1 MEQMPQNP
9 GAPAQDSAVQAIT
22 VQGSPLP
29 ENTAQSNTM
38 QSNAA
43 QENTAQNNAAESTAV
58 EATAA
63 PTATTI
69 QSPEQDPALAGTA
82 SAAPAEAVA
91 PAPAEPK
98 RMGLYSLI
106 CLPTGGFTAYFIAN
120 IPYLWM
126 YYAYW
131 ESSSVATT
139 TLIISFVVLLCVC
152 FTYCALAALIV
163 EKIATRKLP
172 WGRSLAISARATAL
186 LVIVLTIAFFCIEAS
201 LFRSRF

>member
-1 MEQMPQNP
+1 MEQSPQNP
-9 GAPAQDSAVQAIT
+9 GVPAQAST
-22 VQGSPLP
+22 MQGSPLP
-29 ENTAQSNTM
+29 ENTAQSN
-38 QSNAA
+38 AV
-43 QENTAQNNAAESTAV
+43 QENTVRNNAAESTTV

-63 PTATTI
+63 RAATAL
-69 QSPEQDPALAGTA
+69 QSPAQDPAAGTA
-82 SAAPAEAVA
+82 SVAPSEAVA

-131 ESSSVATT
+131 ESSSVATA

-172 WGRSLAISARATAL
+172 WKRSLVISARATAL
-186 LVIVLTIAFFCIEAS
+186 LVIVLTIVFFCYTS
-201 LFRSRF
+201 YLLRGGY

>member
-1 MEQMPQNP
+1 MEQSPQNP
-9 GAPAQDSAVQAIT
+9 GAPAQDSAA
-22 VQGSPLP
+22 QGSPLP
-29 ENTAQSNTM
+29 ENTAQSN
-38 QSNAA
+38 AV
-43 QENTAQNNAAESTAV
+43 QENTVRNNAAESTTV

-63 PTATTI
+63 RAATAL
-69 QSPEQDPALAGTA
+69 QSPAQDPAAGTA
-82 SAAPAEAVA
+82 SVAPSEAVA

-131 ESSSVATT
+131 ESSSVATA

>member
-1 MEQMPQNP
+1 MEQSPQNP
-9 GAPAQDSAVQAIT
+9 GAPAQDSAMQASA

-29 ENTAQSNTM
+29 GNTAQGNAM
-38 QSNAA
+38 QSNAS
-43 QENTAQNNAAESTAV
+43 QGYTAQGSIAESTAV
-58 EATAA
+58 EATAVPA
-63 PTATTI
+63 ATTL
-69 QSPEQDPALAGTA
+69 QSPEYDPALADTA
-82 SAAPAEAVA
+82 SAAAAEAVA

-106 CLPTGGFTAYFIAN
+106 CLPMGGFMAYFIAN

-172 WGRSLAISARATAL
+172 WSRSLAISARATAL

>member
-1 MEQMPQNP
+1 MEQSPQNP
-9 GAPAQDSAVQAIT
+9 GVPVQDSTMQAST

-29 ENTAQSNTM
+29 ENTAQSN
-38 QSNAA
+38 AA
-43 QENTAQNNAAESTAV
+43 QENTVRNNAAESTTV
-58 EATAA
+58 DATAA
-63 PTATTI
+63 PTATAP
-69 QSPEQDPALAGTA
+69 QSPAQDPAVDGTA
-82 SAAPAEAVA
+82 SVAPAEAVA

-186 LVIVLTIAFFCIEAS
+186 LVIILTIAFFCIEAS

>member
-1 MEQMPQNP
+1 MEQSPQNP
-9 GAPAQDSAVQAIT
+9 GVPAQAST
-22 VQGSPLP
+22 MQGSPLP
-29 ENTAQSNTM
+29 
-38 QSNAA
+38 
-43 QENTAQNNAAESTAV
+43 ENTAQNNAAESTTV
-58 EATAA
+58 EATAV
-63 PTATTI
+63 PTATAL
-69 QSPEQDPALAGTA
+69 QSPAQDPAVDGAA

-106 CLPTGGFTAYFIAN
+106 CLPTGGFTAFFIAN
-120 IPYLWM
+120 SPYLWM

-131 ESSSVATT
+131 ESSSVATA

-186 LVIVLTIAFFCIEAS
+186 LVIVLTIVFFCYTS
-201 LFRSRF
+201 YLLRGGY

>member
-1 MEQMPQNP
+1 MEQSPQNP
-9 GAPAQDSAVQAIT
+9 GAPAQDSAA
-22 VQGSPLP
+22 QGSPLP
-29 ENTAQSNTM
+29 ENTAQSN
-38 QSNAA
+38 AV
-43 QENTAQNNAAESTAV
+43 QENTVQNNAAESTTV
-58 EATAA
+58 EATAV
-63 PTATTI
+63 PTATAL
-69 QSPEQDPALAGTA
+69 QSPAQDPAVDGAA

-106 CLPTGGFTAYFIAN
+106 CLPMGGFMAYFIAN

-201 LFRSRF
+201 LLRTRY

>member
-1 MEQMPQNP
+1 MEQQPQNP
-9 GAPAQDSAVQAIT
+9 GAPAQDSTMQASA
-22 VQGSPLP
+22 VQGSHLP
-29 ENTAQSNTM
+29 ENTV
-38 QSNAA
+38 QSNAV
-43 QENTAQNNAAESTAV
+43 QENTLQNNAAENTAV
-58 EATAA
+58 EATAVPA
-63 PTATTI
+63 ATTI
-69 QSPEQDPALAGTA
+69 QSPEQDPALVGTA
-82 SAAPAEAVA
+82 SAAAAEAVA

-106 CLPTGGFTAYFIAN
+106 CLPMGGFMAYFIAN

-201 LFRSRF
+201 LFRSRY

>member
-1 MEQMPQNP
+1 MEQQPQNP
-9 GAPAQDSAVQAIT
+9 GALAQDSTMQASAVP
-22 VQGSPLP
+22 G
-29 ENTAQSNTM
+29 NTM
-38 QSNAA
+38 QSNAS
-43 QENTAQNNAAESTAV
+43 QGYTAQGSIAESIAV

-63 PTATTI
+63 PTATAP
-69 QSPEQDPALAGTA
+69 QSPEQDPATGTA
-82 SAAPAEAVA
+82 SAAATEAVA
-91 PAPAEPK
+91 PALAEPK

-106 CLPTGGFTAYFIAN
+106 CLPTGGFTAYFITNA
-120 IPYLWM
+120 PYLWM

-172 WGRSLAISARATAL
+172 WKRSLAISARATAL
-186 LVIVLTIAFFCIEAS
+186 LVIVLTIVFFCYTS
-201 LFRSRF
+201 YLLRGGY

>member
-1 MEQMPQNP
+1 MEQQPQNP
-9 GAPAQDSAVQAIT
+9 GAPAQDSTMQASA

-29 ENTAQSNTM
+29 GNTAQGNAM
-38 QSNAA
+38 QSNAS
-43 QENTAQNNAAESTAV
+43 QGYTAQGSIAESTAV

-69 QSPEQDPALAGTA
+69 QSPEHNPALAGTA
-82 SAAPAEAVA
+82 SAAAAEAVA

-106 CLPTGGFTAYFIAN
+106 CLPMGGFMAYFIAN

-172 WGRSLAISARATAL
+172 WSRSLAISARATAL
-186 LVIVLTIAFFCIEAS
+186 LVIVLTIAFFCIEAY
-201 LFRSRF
+201 LFRSRY

>member
-1 MEQMPQNP
+1 MEQSPQNP
-9 GAPAQDSAVQAIT
+9 GAPAQGSA

-29 ENTAQSNTM
+29 ENTAQSD
-38 QSNAA
+38 AV
-43 QENTAQNNAAESTAV
+43 QENTVQNNAAESTTV
-58 EATAA
+58 EATAV
-63 PTATTI
+63 PTATAL
-69 QSPEQDPALAGTA
+69 QSPAQDPAVDGAA

-106 CLPTGGFTAYFIAN
+106 CLPTGGFTAFFIAN
-120 IPYLWM
+120 SPYLWM

-131 ESSSVATT
+131 ESSSVATA

-186 LVIVLTIAFFCIEAS
+186 LVIVLTIVFFCYTS
-201 LFRSRF
+201 YLLRGGY

>member
-1 MEQMPQNP
+1 MEQSPQNP
-9 GAPAQDSAVQAIT
+9 GAPAQGSA

-29 ENTAQSNTM
+29 ENTAQSN
-38 QSNAA
+38 AV
-43 QENTAQNNAAESTAV
+43 QENTVQNNAAESTTV
-58 EATAA
+58 EATAV
-63 PTATTI
+63 PTATAL
-69 QSPEQDPALAGTA
+69 QSPAQDPAVDGAA

-106 CLPTGGFTAYFIAN
+106 CLPTGGFTAFFIAN
-120 IPYLWM
+120 SPYLWM

-131 ESSSVATT
+131 ESSSVATA

-163 EKIATRKLP
+163 EKIAARKLP
-172 WGRSLAISARATAL
+172 WSRSFAIRL
-186 LVIVLTIAFFCIEAS
+186 LVIVLTIAFFCIEAY
-201 LFRSRF
+201 LFRGGLRGGY

>member
-1 MEQMPQNP
+1 MEQHPQNP
-9 GAPAQDSAVQAIT
+9 GAPAQDSTMQASA
-22 VQGSPLP
+22 VQGSHMP
-29 ENTAQSNTM
+29 ENTV

-43 QENTAQNNAAESTAV
+43 QENTVQNNAAESTAV
-58 EATAA
+58 ETTAEPA
-63 PTATTI
+63 ATTN
-69 QSPEQDPALAGTA
+69 QSPEQDPAVAGTA

-106 CLPTGGFTAYFIAN
+106 CLPMGGFMAFFIAN

>member
-1 MEQMPQNP
+1 MEQHPQNP
-9 GAPAQDSAVQAIT
+9 GAPAQDSTMQASAVP
-22 VQGSPLP
+22 G
-29 ENTAQSNTM
+29 NTAQG
-38 QSNAA
+38 NAM
-43 QENTAQNNAAESTAV
+43 QNNAAENTAV

-63 PTATTI
+63 PTAITI
-69 QSPEQDPALAGTA
+69 QSPEQDPALVDTA
-82 SAAPAEAVA
+82 SAAAAEAVA

-106 CLPTGGFTAYFIAN
+106 CLPMGGFTAYFIAN

>member
-1 MEQMPQNP
+1 MEQSPQNP
-9 GAPAQDSAVQAIT
+9 GAPAQGSA

-29 ENTAQSNTM
+29 ENTAQ
-38 QSNAA
+38 
-43 QENTAQNNAAESTAV
+43 NNATESTTV

-63 PTATTI
+63 PAATAL
-69 QSPEQDPALAGTA
+69 QSPAQDPAVDGAA

-106 CLPTGGFTAYFIAN
+106 CLPTGGFTAFFIAN
-120 IPYLWM
+120 SPYLWM

-131 ESSSVATT
+131 ESSSVATA

-186 LVIVLTIAFFCIEAS
+186 LVIVLTIVFFCYTS
-201 LFRSRF
+201 YLLRGGY

>member
-1 MEQMPQNP
+1 MEQQPQNP
-9 GAPAQDSAVQAIT
+9 GAPAQDSAVQ
-22 VQGSPLP
+22 G
-29 ENTAQSNTM
+29 NTAQGNAM
-38 QSNAA
+38 QSSAS
-43 QENTAQNNAAESTAV
+43 QGYTAQGSIAESIAV

-63 PTATTI
+63 PAATAL
-69 QSPEQDPALAGTA
+69 QSPAQDPAVDGAA

-163 EKIATRKLP
+163 EKIATRKLS

-186 LVIVLTIAFFCIEAS
+186 LVIILTIAFFCIEAS

>member
-1 MEQMPQNP
+1 MEQSPQNP
-9 GAPAQDSAVQAIT
+9 GAPAQGSA

-29 ENTAQSNTM
+29 DNTV

-43 QENTAQNNAAESTAV
+43 QENTVQNNAAESITV

-63 PTATTI
+63 PAATAL
-69 QSPEQDPALAGTA
+69 QSPAQDPAVDGAA

-106 CLPTGGFTAYFIAN
+106 CLPTGGFTAFFIAN
-120 IPYLWM
+120 SPYLWM

-131 ESSSVATT
+131 ESSSVATA

-186 LVIVLTIAFFCIEAS
+186 LVIVLTIVFFCYTS
-201 LFRSRF
+201 YLLRGGY

>member
-1 MEQMPQNP
+1 MEQSPQNP
-9 GAPAQDSAVQAIT
+9 GAPAQDSAMQAST
-22 VQGSPLP
+22 VQGNPLP
-29 ENTAQSNTM
+29 KNTAQSN
-38 QSNAA
+38 AV
-43 QENTAQNNAAESTAV
+43 QENTVQNNAAESTTV
-58 EATAA
+58 EASAV
-63 PTATTI
+63 PTATAL
-69 QSPEQDPALAGTA
+69 QSPAQDPAVDGAA
-82 SAAPAEAVA
+82 SPASAEAVA

-186 LVIVLTIAFFCIEAS
+186 LVIVLTIVFFCYTS
-201 LFRSRF
+201 YLLRGGY

>member
-1 MEQMPQNP
+1 MEQSPQNP
-9 GAPAQDSAVQAIT
+9 GAPAQGSA

-29 ENTAQSNTM
+29 ENTAQSN
-38 QSNAA
+38 AV
-43 QENTAQNNAAESTAV
+43 QENTVQNNAAESTTV
-58 EATAA
+58 EATAV
-63 PTATTI
+63 PTATAL
-69 QSPEQDPALAGTA
+69 QSPAQDPAVDGAA

-106 CLPTGGFTAYFIAN
+106 CLPTGGFTAFFIAN
-120 IPYLWM
+120 SPYLWM

-131 ESSSVATT
+131 ESSSVATA

-163 EKIATRKLP
+163 EKIDTRKLP

-186 LVIVLTIAFFCIEAS
+186 LVIVLTIVFFCYTS
-201 LFRSRF
+201 YLLRGGY

>member
-1 MEQMPQNP
+1 MEQTPQNP
-9 GAPAQDSAVQAIT
+9 GVPALDSA

-29 ENTAQSNTM
+29 GNTVP
-38 QSNAA
+38 SNAA
-43 QENTAQNNAAESTAV
+43 QGHTAQSSIAESAAVDATAV
-58 EATAA
+58 PTVTAL
-63 PTATTI
+63 
-69 QSPEQDPALAGTA
+69 QSPEHEPAVAGAA
-82 SAAPAEAVA
+82 STVPSEAVA
-91 PAPAEPK
+91 TQNAPAEPK

-120 IPYLWM
+120 IPYIWM

-131 ESSSVATT
+131 ESSSVATA

-172 WGRSLAISARATAL
+172 WKRSLAISARATAL
-186 LVIVLTIAFFCIEAS
+186 LVIVLTIVFFCYTS
-201 LFRSRF
+201 YLLRGGY

>member
-1 MEQMPQNP
+1 MEQSPQNP
-9 GAPAQDSAVQAIT
+9 GGPAQGSAA
-22 VQGSPLP
+22 QGSPLP
-29 ENTAQSNTM
+29 ENTAQSN
-38 QSNAA
+38 AV
-43 QENTAQNNAAESTAV
+43 QENTVQNNAAESTTV
-58 EATAA
+58 EATAV
-63 PTATTI
+63 PTATAL
-69 QSPEQDPALAGTA
+69 QSPAQDPAVDGAA

-106 CLPTGGFTAYFIAN
+106 CLPTGGFTAFFIAN
-120 IPYLWM
+120 SPYLWM

-131 ESSSVATT
+131 ESSSVATA

-186 LVIVLTIAFFCIEAS
+186 LVIVLTIVFFCYTS
-201 LFRSRF
+201 YLLRGGY

>member
-1 MEQMPQNP
+1 MEQQHQNP
-9 GAPAQDSAVQAIT
+9 GPPAHDSTMQASAVQGSHLPDNT
-22 VQGSPLP
+22 V
-29 ENTAQSNTM
+29 
-38 QSNAA
+38 
-43 QENTAQNNAAESTAV
+43 QNNAAESTAV
-58 EATAA
+58 EATAV
-63 PTATTI
+63 PTATAL

-82 SAAPAEAVA
+82 SVASAEAVA

-131 ESSSVATT
+131 ESSSVATI

-186 LVIVLTIAFFCIEAS
+186 LVIVLTIAFFCIEAY
-201 LFRSRF
+201 LFRGGLRGGY